1 MIKALEIRSLIVF
14 NLSFPNNTSL
24 LYFFFFLLII
34 DLYLVI
40 PATIAQISTEEL
52 VIPTV
57 KQTNES
63 NAEIET
69 ESATAEDRISNFQHN
84 LDTYMSFYTSHPSN
98 HYILFHLKL
107 NFSFL

>member
-1 MIKALEIRSLIVF
+1 MIKALEIRTLIVF
-14 NLSFPNNTSL
+14 HISLPKNTSL

-52 VIPTV
+52 VILTI

-69 ESATAEDRISNFQHN
+69 EAATAEDRISNFS
-84 LDTYMSFYTSHPSN
+84 T
-98 HYILFHLKL
+98 
-107 NFSFL
+107 